1 MHRLKFTLRAALV
14 CLLLVLQHG
23 ALAHGLS
30 HITGDKYGEGENDS
44 PLLHYQACAL
54 CAAYAPVDGAALPA
68 IPAFTPGARHALVA
82 PSSAPRLLPTAT
94 TPYLTRAPPAY
105 V

>member
-1 MHRLKFTLRAALV
+1 MHRMKFTLRAILV

-23 ALAHGLS
+23 ALLHGLS
-30 HITGDKYGEGENDS
+30 HITDDKYGERENDS

-54 CAAYAPVDGAALPA
+54 CAAYAPADSGALPA
-68 IPAFTPGARHALVA
+68 TFTGAPSLRHELVA
-82 PSSAPRLLPTAT
+82 LSSAPRLLPAATAA
-94 TPYLTRAPPAY
+94 YLTRAPPAA